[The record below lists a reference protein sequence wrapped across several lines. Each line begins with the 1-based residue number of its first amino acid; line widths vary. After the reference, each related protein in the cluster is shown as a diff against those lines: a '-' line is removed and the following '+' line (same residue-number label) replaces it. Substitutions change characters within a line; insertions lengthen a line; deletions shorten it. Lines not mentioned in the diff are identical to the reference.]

1 MSETLNIND
10 ILSRVK
16 KMDKTQQN
24 SLLQKLKLLLENT
37 ESNKDVSHRLTSLT
51 GLGSDLWKNLDIDK
65 YVEEERQW

>member
-10 ILSRVK
+10 ILSRLK

-24 SLLQKLKLLLENT
+24 SFLQKLTLLLKNS